1 MEKKDYIRIN
11 ATEPYIA
18 RTAYV
23 LYCCPK
29 VQMII
34 AIFRKLFVLFFLCF
48 TPSFAQQTDNLIAI
62 ELGAANF
69 PIERPYTISVNVR
82 NSEDRP
88 DIRFPDIP
96 GFTKKGI
103 STSVTSA
110 EADGKV
116 TVSQVIIQTY
126 QAKAPGRYVLAPFT
140 IGVGDNIARSEGAV
154 LVVRPTAGGT
164 VPGSIAITTVT
175 PPPPGSAFL
184 QLTSSKAQI
193 YAGEG
198 VALSLSFFIADNYP
212 YALNFT
218 ALDRQI
224 QQIANRIRPVNVWE
238 ENQNITELKPTPVR
252 IGNRN
257 FRQYRLYQAVF
268 FPVAAR
274 PLSIPSVTLQLARP
288 TAALPGPAGA
298 AGPNS
303 GILRSGSS
311 PAPAPGTPTFVSF
324 SSRPLTVA
332 VRALP
337 PHPGRGQIPV
347 GQFRLDERLDR
358 RRISAGQSARY
369 VFQIIGEGNIATLP
383 APVTLSDSSS
393 TDVFPPEEQQLIN
406 RDGTRITG
414 RKSFYYFVVPH
425 QNGIVS
431 LANRFQWV
439 YFDPQLARYDTL
451 RPRLNL
457 RVGGVADSTDIATVV
472 ESAELITG
480 SSKGTNLAARSI
492 YAGLKTQ
499 DSQQQPLNPA
509 ELIRLLASS
518 LIVLMLVGVVF
529 IIVKK

>member
-1 MEKKDYIRIN
+1 
-11 ATEPYIA
+11 
-18 RTAYV
+18 
-23 LYCCPK
+23 
-29 VQMII
+29 MII
-34 AIFRKLFVLFFLCF
+34 AIFRKLFVLFFMCF
-48 TPSFAQQTDNLIAI
+48 LPAFSQQTDNLVAI
-62 ELGAANF
+62 ELGAVNF
-69 PIERPYTISVNVR
+69 PIERPYTISVSVR

-103 STSVTSA
+103 STSVTSP

-140 IGVGDNIARSEGAV
+140 VTVGNNTAHSEGAV
-154 LVVRPTAGGT
+154 LVVRPTAGVI
-164 VPGSIAITTVT
+164 VPGSASITTTT
-175 PPPPGSAFL
+175 PPTAGSAFL
-184 QLTSSKAQI
+184 QLTSSKSQI

-288 TAALPGPAGA
+288 GLVANAPSYVAF
-298 AGPNS
+298 NS
-303 GILRSGSS
+303 K
-311 PAPAPGTPTFVSF
+311 
-324 SSRPLTVA
+324 PLTID

-337 PHPGRGQIPV
+337 LPSEQVPV
-347 GQFRLDERLDR
+347 GRFKLEEQLDR
-358 RRISAGQSARY
+358 RQVPAGQSARY
-369 VFQIIGEGNIATLP
+369 VFQIVGEGNIATLP
-383 APVTLSDSSS
+383 APATLSDSSS
-393 TDVFPPEEQQLIN
+393 TDIFPPEEQQLIN

-414 RKSFYYFVVPH
+414 RKSFSYFIVPH
-425 QNGIVS
+425 RNGTVS

-439 YFDPQLARYDTL
+439 YFDPQSARYDTL
-451 RPRLNL
+451 RPRLSL
-457 RVGGVADSTDIATVV
+457 RVGGVADSSDGATVV
-472 ESAELITG
+472 ATDEPITG
-480 SSKGTNLAARSI
+480 SGKGTNLAARSI

-509 ELIRLLASS
+509 QLIRLLASS